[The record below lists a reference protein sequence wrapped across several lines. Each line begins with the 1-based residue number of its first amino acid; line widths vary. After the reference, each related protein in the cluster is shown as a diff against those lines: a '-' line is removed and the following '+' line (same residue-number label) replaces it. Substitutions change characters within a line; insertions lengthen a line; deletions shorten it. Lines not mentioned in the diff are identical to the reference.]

1 MMLKEVKLK
10 DILDF
15 PESNSHITKEFCMR
29 NSGNI
34 PVYGASKD
42 ENSII
47 GRIKDNL
54 KGVKYYENCLSW
66 NRDGSVGYVFVRNHR
81 FATNESHRAMIV
93 KPKYKNTLSLD
104 YLKYEIQKE
113 LFRNGFSYQ
122 NKCGVNKIK
131 NVIIKIP
138 INSKQ
143 EYDINQQNAIAMKY
157 NKLDKIRM
165 KLDNIKNILATTKVA
180 FINQPV
186 KEESLLTLFIPEKG
200 KSIYTKKYIR
210 DHPGIYPVYSSQT
223 TNEGIIG
230 FIGGNPDYNGE
241 YLTWTTDGIYAGTV
255 FYRNG
260 KFSMTTHCG
269 ALSLKEKYKGKVNLK
284 YVAIQLNQILKNIA
298 VGHGNKR
305 VTVKVLKKCVV
316 PIPVDENGEYD
327 IAKQNGIAEKYE
339 KLEKIKN
346 ELIKEISKL
355 NNVSIEF

>member
-42 ENSII
+42 ENSMI

-66 NRDGSVGYVFVRNHR
+66 NRNGSVGYVFVRNHR
-81 FATNESHRAMIV
+81 FATNEDHRVMVV
-93 KPKYKNTLSLD
+93 KPQYKNTISLN

-113 LFRNGFSYQ
+113 LFRNEFSYQ

-138 INSKQ
+138 INAKQ
-143 EYDINQQNAIAMKY
+143 EYDIDQQNAIAMKY
-157 NKLDKIRM
+157 DKLDKIRTE
-165 KLDNIKNILATTKVA
+165 LDNIKNILTTTTVRLT
-180 FINQPV
+180 NQPI
-186 KEESLLTLFIPEKG
+186 KEESLLSLFIPEKG
-200 KSIYTKKYIR
+200 KSTYTKKYIR
-210 DHPGIYPVYSSQT
+210 EHPGIYPVYSSKT

-230 FIGGNPDYNGE
+230 LIDSYDYDGE
-241 YLTWTTDGIYAGTV
+241 YLTWTTDGYAGTV

-269 ALSLKEKYKGKVNLK
+269 ALSLKEEYKGKINLK
-284 YVAIQLNQILKNIA
+284 YVAIQLNQILKNMA
-298 VGHGNKR
+298 VGYGNKR
-305 VTVKVLKKCVV
+305 VTLTILKKCMI

-327 IAKQNGIAEKYE
+327 ITKQNDISTKFEKI
-339 KLEKIKN
+339 EKIKS
-346 ELIKEISKL
+346 ELINEISKI
-355 NNVSIEF
+355 NNANINF